1 LRRFFAYVASVQQDH
16 YNNLAITLLVERV
29 VDEILGDDIAP

>member
-1 LRRFFAYVASVQQDH
+1 MASVQRDH